1 MSTTRHVATTC
12 CSSATTTAFEGQ
24 SRRCS
29 HFCFFV
35 FLAQEDQLSDILTE
49 VRALRALVLAQGHRI
64 DVLERQL
71 ARIEDGEV

>member
-1 MSTTRHVATTC
+1 MS
-12 CSSATTTAFEGQ
+12 FP
-24 SRRCS
+24 
-29 HFCFFV
+29 FLLFF

>member
-1 MSTTRHVATTC
+1 MLM
-12 CSSATTTAFEGQ
+12 
-24 SRRCS
+24 S
-29 HFCFFV
+29 HFCCFFL
-35 FLAQEDQLSDILTE
+35 LAQEDQLSDILTE